1 MARGAEGDAAIRA
14 LLAAVAINGMVRS
27 DSELLLRANAH
38 LVETEA
44 PKTLIHG
51 RYGRVIEIDPMTVED
66 ADALLKTAY
75 ANAHDVAA
83 VTWQGQTL
91 EVTGDSSVIAGVD
104 NATEGQ

>member
-1 MARGAEGDAAIRA
+1 M
-14 LLAAVAINGMVRS
+14 
-27 DSELLLRANAH
+27 
-38 LVETEA
+38 
-44 PKTLIHG
+44 
-51 RYGRVIEIDPMTVED
+51 VED
-66 ADALLKTAY
+66 ADALLKAAY